1 MAISQNE
8 QVKRYIEKHGSIDT
22 YRAMK
27 DLNIFRLSARI
38 KNLKDLGY
46 PIISTMK
53 ERTLEDGSVK
63 RWAEYTISHEY
74 TANQGI

>member
-74 TANQGI
+74 TAN

>member
-8 QVKRYIEKHGSIDT
+8 QVKRYIEEHGSIDT

-46 PIISTMK
+46 PIVSTLK
-53 ERTLEDGSVK
+53 ERTMKDGTVK
-63 RWAEYTISHEY
+63 RWAEYTIKR
-74 TANQGI
+74 T

>member
-8 QVKRYIEKHGSIDT
+8 QVKRYIEENGSIDT

-27 DLNIFRLSARI
+27 DLKIFRLSARI

-46 PIISTMK
+46 PIVSTIK
-53 ERTLEDGSVK
+53 ERTLEDGTVK
-63 RWAEYTISHEY
+63 HWAEYTIRK
-74 TANQGI
+74 I